1 LSVRLPLTAQ
11 ALERYDEA
19 ARNGLGASDATM
31 LPAYWLRHGQA

>member
-1 LSVRLPLTAQ
+1 LPLVTQ

-31 LPAYWLRHGQA
+31 LAAYWLKHSRA